1 MSDQDLSENLKSK
14 VHNWL
19 KEEGWEL
26 QEVTQPDFS
35 WAFTVERTGLKLNV
49 AQQEGKS
56 DQCIVRIAANLVDTK
71 SALTKLSPDEIDELM
86 WQLRFELARQ
96 EVEFEGIQSP
106 LERVA
111 IRRTIYSDGLTKTSF
126 TETLGKVLRAFML
139 LKWMLI
145 RRLGNISD
153 SGWVH

>member
-1 MSDQDLSENLKSK
+1 MSNQDPSENLKSK

-26 QEVTQPDFS
+26 QEVAQSKFS
-35 WAFTVERTGLKLNV
+35 WAFVVERTGLKLNV

-56 DQCIVRIAANLVDTK
+56 DQCIVRIAVNLVAAK
-71 SALTKLSPDEIDELM
+71 SALTKLSQDEVDELI

-96 EVEFEGIQSP
+96 EVEFEGVKSP
-106 LERVA
+106 LEQVA
-111 IRRTIYSDGLTKTSF
+111 IFRTIYSDGLTKNSF
-126 TETLGKVLRAFML
+126 TDTLGKVLRAFML
-139 LKWMLI
+139 LEWMLT

-153 SGWVH
+153 SGWVN

>member
-1 MSDQDLSENLKSK
+1 MSNQDPSENLKSK

-26 QEVTQPDFS
+26 QEVAQPKFS
-35 WAFTVERTGLKLNV
+35 WAFVVKRTGLNLDV

-56 DQCIVRIAANLVDTK
+56 DQCIVRIALNLIDAK
-71 SALTKLSPDEIDELM
+71 PALTKLRQDEVDELI

-96 EVEFEGIQSP
+96 EVEFEGVNSP
-106 LERVA
+106 LEEVA
-111 IRRTIYSDGLTKTSF
+111 IFRTIYSDGLTKNSLLD
-126 TETLGKVLRAFML
+126 TLGKVLRAFML
-139 LKWMLI
+139 LRLVLT

-153 SGWVH
+153 SGWVN

>member
-1 MSDQDLSENLKSK
+1 MSNQDPSENLKSK

-26 QEVTQPDFS
+26 QEVAQPKFS
-35 WAFTVERTGLKLNV
+35 WAFVVERTGLNLDV

-56 DQCIVRIAANLVDTK
+56 DQCIVRIALNLIDAK
-71 SALTKLSPDEIDELM
+71 PALTKLSQDEVDDLI

-96 EVEFEGIQSP
+96 EVEFEGVDSP
-106 LERVA
+106 LEQVA
-111 IRRTIYSDGLTKTSF
+111 IFRTIYSDGLTKNSF
-126 TETLGKVLRAFML
+126 SDTLGKVLRAFML
-139 LKWMLI
+139 LRLVLT

-153 SGWVH
+153 SEWVN

>member
-1 MSDQDLSENLKSK
+1 MSNQDPSENLKSK

-26 QEVTQPDFS
+26 QEVAQPKFS
-35 WAFTVERTGLKLNV
+35 WAFVVKRTGLNLDV

-56 DQCIVRIAANLVDTK
+56 DQCIVRIALNLIDAK
-71 SALTKLSPDEIDELM
+71 PALTKLRQDEVDELI

-96 EVEFEGIQSP
+96 EVEFEGVNSP
-106 LERVA
+106 LEEVA
-111 IRRTIYSDGLTKTSF
+111 IFRTIYSDGLTKNSF
-126 TETLGKVLRAFML
+126 SDTLGKVLRAFML
-139 LKWMLI
+139 LRLVLT

-153 SGWVH
+153 SGWVN

>member
-1 MSDQDLSENLKSK
+1 MSNQDPSENLKSK

-26 QEVTQPDFS
+26 QEVTQPKFS
-35 WAFTVERTGLKLNV
+35 WAFVVERTGLNLDV

-56 DQCIVRIAANLVDTK
+56 DQCIVRIALNLIDAK
-71 SALTKLSPDEIDELM
+71 PALTKLSQDEVDELI

-96 EVEFEGIQSP
+96 EVEFEGVKSP
-106 LERVA
+106 LEQVA
-111 IRRTIYSDGLTKTSF
+111 ISRTIYSDGLTKNSF
-126 TETLGKVLRAFML
+126 SDTLGKVLRAFML
-139 LKWMLI
+139 LRLVLT

-153 SGWVH
+153 SGWVN

>member
-1 MSDQDLSENLKSK
+1 VSNQDPSENLKSK

-26 QEVTQPDFS
+26 QEVAQPKFS
-35 WAFTVERTGLKLNV
+35 WAFVVERTGLNLDV

-56 DQCIVRIAANLVDTK
+56 DQCIVRIALNLIDAK
-71 SALTKLSPDEIDELM
+71 PALTKLSQDEVDELI

-96 EVEFEGIQSP
+96 EVEFEGVNSP
-106 LERVA
+106 LEQVA
-111 IRRTIYSDGLTKTSF
+111 IFRTIYSDGLTKNSF
-126 TETLGKVLRAFML
+126 TDTLGKVLRAFML
-139 LKWMLI
+139 LRLVLT
-145 RRLGNISD
+145 RRLGNISG

>member
-1 MSDQDLSENLKSK
+1 VSNQDPSENLKSK

-26 QEVTQPDFS
+26 QEVAQPKFS
-35 WAFTVERTGLKLNV
+35 WAFVVKRTGLNLDV

-56 DQCIVRIAANLVDTK
+56 DQCIVRIALNLIDAK
-71 SALTKLSPDEIDELM
+71 PALTKLSQDEVDELI

-96 EVEFEGIQSP
+96 EVEFEGVDSP
-106 LERVA
+106 LEQVA
-111 IRRTIYSDGLTKTSF
+111 IFRTIYSDGLTKNSF
-126 TETLGKVLRAFML
+126 SDTLGKVLRAFML
-139 LKWMLI
+139 LRLVLT

-153 SGWVH
+153 SGWVN